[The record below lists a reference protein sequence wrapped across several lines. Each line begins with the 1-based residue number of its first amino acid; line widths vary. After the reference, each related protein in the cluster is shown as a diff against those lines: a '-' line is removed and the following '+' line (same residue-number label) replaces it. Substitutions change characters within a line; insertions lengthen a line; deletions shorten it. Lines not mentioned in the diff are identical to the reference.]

1 MTEAQIQ
8 KAVIDH
14 WKAFGLPNTL
24 VAAVPNAGAFGQA
37 GLTKGLFDL
46 IVIGGPHL
54 RDRTGWLELKRD
66 GGKLRPEQQ
75 TFKDLCIVTGT
86 PYAVAFGRDEPITV
100 LEDWRVV
107 KPRARL
113 IATVEAA

>member
-8 KAVIDH
+8 KAVLEH
-14 WKAFGLPNTL
+14 WRAFGLPGTL

-54 RDRTGWLELKRD
+54 RDRTGWLELKRE
-66 GGKLRPEQQ
+66 GGKVRPEQDA
-75 TFKDLCIVTGT
+75 FKLLCASAGI
-86 PYAVAFGRDEPITV
+86 PYAIAFGRDEPITV
-100 LEDWRVV
+100 LETWKVV
-107 KPRARL
+107 KPRASL
-113 IATVEAA
+113 FQVEVAA